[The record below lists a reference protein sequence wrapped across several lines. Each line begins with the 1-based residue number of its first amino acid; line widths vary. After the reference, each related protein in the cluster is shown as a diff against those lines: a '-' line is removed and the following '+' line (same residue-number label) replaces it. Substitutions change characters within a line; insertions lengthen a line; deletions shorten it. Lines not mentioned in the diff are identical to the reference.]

1 MKIILSC
8 IFSYRTA
15 YTFVC
20 IITGHTFKPET
31 VLAYASIEMQW
42 AGKKYFNMRNE
53 IDRVFQLDPSHDE
66 TEKPTE
72 KYVPIQWAYKWIVP
86 W

>member
-1 MKIILSC
+1 
-8 IFSYRTA
+8 
-15 YTFVC
+15 
-20 IITGHTFKPET
+20 
-31 VLAYASIEMQW
+31 MQW

-53 IDRVFQLDPSHDE
+53 IDRVFQLDPAHDE